1 MFIIPL
7 FRGPSEVD
15 WHLGKRALL
24 GGQSQLRSGTI
35 PTTGS
40 WTSSAAR
47 GVGGYL
53 SGRGCTQ
60 RRESDLAR
68 LRFFSAAAW
77 RRWRGGFL
85 CLNLILNERSLVDR
99 YTSVMEVSTKYVSI
113 NISGR
118 QTIKVKL
125 KKLCA
130 GARGTSGENGA
141 SLKCQCG
148 DNSLTFLNKSQTS
161 SQVAFHC
168 LVQIVH

>member
-1 MFIIPL
+1 MLLVLSISIYQSSTAYSFLLFIFTTKRHVSRYLDIFGLFFVEIRDLIDRTQMFSIPL

-15 WHLGKRALL
+15 WLLGKRALL

-85 CLNLILNERSLVDR
+85 CLSLILNERRSW
-99 YTSVMEVSTKYVSI
+99 
-113 NISGR
+113 
-118 QTIKVKL
+118 
-125 KKLCA
+125 
-130 GARGTSGENGA
+130 
-141 SLKCQCG
+141 
-148 DNSLTFLNKSQTS
+148 
-161 SQVAFHC
+161 
-168 LVQIVH
+168 